1 MYIQIF
7 NRKYKINVSQFITI
21 VFAGII
27 VLGTILLAL
36 PIASRSGKSCGILTA
51 LFTATSSVCVTGLSL
66 VDVWST
72 WNPFGQIILLSL
84 IEIGGLGFMSIVSL
98 AYFFIHHQ
106 SDIQSLSLI
115 AESLGNENM
124 KEVGR
129 IQRRLLIGSLSIE
142 GVGAVLLFLL
152 FLPQYGFAHSLWLG
166 VFHSVSAFCN
176 AGFDILGFTEPG
188 SSLISCQLNP
198 LISVVL
204 SALIIIGGLGFTVWD
219 NILNSKRIRDWS
231 IYTKMV
237 MSITMS
243 LLLIGTVA
251 FLLFEYKNPDTLGS
265 MSWYNKLSNAFFQS
279 VTPRTAGFAMIEQGS
294 MTSPSKALTSVL
306 MMIGGSAG
314 STAGGIKTVTFLILI
329 NFIISKLRGRK
340 NTVIFHRTITES
352 QILNAFTVLCSFVAL
367 VFVGSLIMSYSA
379 PLRFSSAL
387 FESVSALSTAG
398 LSLGITSSLSIS
410 GKIVA
415 IIFMFLGRVGIL
427 TVSLGFFKS
436 RENPG
441 IKYPSAKIMF

>member
-7 NRKYKINVSQFITI
+7 KKKIKINISQFITLM
-21 VFAGII
+21 FMAII
-27 VLGTILLAL
+27 LLGTTLLAM
-36 PIASRSGKSCGILTA
+36 PFASRSGKSCGILTA

-72 WNPFGQIILLSL
+72 WNSFGQVVLLSL

-106 SDIQSLSLI
+106 SDIQSLSI
-115 AESLGNENM
+115 MAESLGNENM
-124 KEVGR
+124 KAVGR
-129 IQRRLLIGSLSIE
+129 IQKRLLIGSFIIE
-142 GVGAVLLFLL
+142 GAGAILLFVI
-152 FLPQYGFAHSLWLG
+152 FLPKYGVGHSLWLG

-176 AGFDILGFTEPG
+176 AGFDVMGFTEPG
-188 SSLISCQLNP
+188 SSLISCQNNP
-198 LISVVL
+198 LIAIVL
-204 SALIIIGGLGFTVWD
+204 SVLIILGGIGFTVWD
-219 NILNSKRIRDWS
+219 DILNSKRIRSWS
-231 IYTKMV
+231 AYTKMV
-237 MSITMS
+237 VSITAG
-243 LLLIGTVA
+243 LLAVGTFGFLIME
-251 FLLFEYKNPDTLGS
+251 FNNPNTIGN
-265 MSWYNKLSNAFFQS
+265 MPWYNKIANALFQS
-279 VTPRTAGFAMIEQGS
+279 VTPRTAGFAMVDQAS
-294 MTSPSKALTSVL
+294 LTSPSKALTSVL
-306 MMIGGSAG
+306 MMVGGSAG

-329 NFIISKLRGRK
+329 NFIISKLRGKK
-340 NTVIFHRTITES
+340 NTVIFHRTITEA
-352 QILNAFTVLCSFVAL
+352 QILNAFTIVCSFVAL
-367 VFVGSLIMSYSA
+367 TFVGSLIMSYTA
-379 PLRFSSAL
+379 PLRFSTTL

-436 RENPG
+436 KENPG